1 MIQKK
6 GKLFDFRSSRV
17 RREVKRGLG
26 MNLGSGSGPREIWSQ
41 SAISAKRAKR
51 MKRLKSFS
59 CPQLLISSGKKVPFI
74 KTNKNTSSLSI
85 KIELLS
91 E

>member
-1 MIQKK
+1 MKPTRTNSQKEITENIFGK
-6 GKLFDFRSSRV
+6 LISDPIKNNVKLFDFRSSRV

-51 MKRLKSFS
+51 MKRLKS
-59 CPQLLISSGKKVPFI
+59 SSFV
-74 KTNKNTSSLSI
+74 
-85 KIELLS
+85 E
-91 E
+91 

>member
-1 MIQKK
+1 MKPTGTNKK
-6 GKLFDFRSSRV
+6 EITENIYQIKNNVKLFDFRSSRV

-59 CPQLLISSGKKVPFI
+59 CPQLLISSGKKD
-74 KTNKNTSSLSI
+74 L
-85 KIELLS
+85 
-91 E
+91 